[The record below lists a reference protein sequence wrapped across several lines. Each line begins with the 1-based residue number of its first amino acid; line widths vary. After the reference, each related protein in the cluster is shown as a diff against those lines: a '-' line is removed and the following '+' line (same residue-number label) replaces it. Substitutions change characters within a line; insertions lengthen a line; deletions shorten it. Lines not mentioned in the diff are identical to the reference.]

1 MEENMSD
8 DFIIEEESDGAANR
22 RPFLVAVGALV
33 TIFILASVCALG
45 LLLSN
50 RSSDRAQE
58 IAAIETQNAVIAITN
73 EAVTLTIAAIETEA
87 ARPTDTPQPTAT
99 STSTPVPTDTPL
111 PTNTRVIQPADEG
124 TQTPS
129 ITGTTI
135 FGDGAGVSTPT
146 PIIASGGDGA
156 LPQTGINT
164 WGALVVAAI
173 LIVTVVTARRLRS
186 S

>member
-1 MEENMSD
+1 MSE
-8 DFIIEEESDGAANR
+8 DFIIEEEIDGAANR
-22 RPFLVAVGALV
+22 RPFLVAVGVLV
-33 TIFILASVCALG
+33 TIFILASLCGLG
-45 LLLSN
+45 LLLSG

-87 ARPTDTPQPTAT
+87 ARPTDTPQPTVT
-99 STSTPVPTDTPL
+99 STTTSVPTDTPL
-111 PTNTRVIQPADEG
+111 PTNTRVIQPVEEG
-124 TQTPS
+124 TETPS

-146 PIIASGGDGA
+146 PIVVAGGGSDGA

-173 LIVTVVTARRLRS
+173 LIATVVTARRLRNS
-186 S
+186 